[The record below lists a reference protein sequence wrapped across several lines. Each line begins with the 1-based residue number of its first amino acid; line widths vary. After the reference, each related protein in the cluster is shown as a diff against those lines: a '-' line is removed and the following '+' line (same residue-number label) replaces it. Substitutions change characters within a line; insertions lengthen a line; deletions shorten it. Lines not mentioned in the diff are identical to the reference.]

1 MRDEAIVQTL
11 PTAVY
16 NSKTIIMDKYEIEE
30 WEANHDMP
38 HEEVMDEM
46 GISYSELSKEI
57 QQKIRAYDIVYEQ
70 ALKDGYVDED
80 EEQFLITASFKI
92 AMQIKR
98 EYLPKSS

>member
-1 MRDEAIVQTL
+1 M
-11 PTAVY
+11 
-16 NSKTIIMDKYEIEE
+16 NKYEVEE

-38 HEEVMDEM
+38 HEELMDEM

-92 AMQIKR
+92 AMQIKK
-98 EYLPKSS
+98 EHQSKSS